1 MSSMPNGLPNGADDA
16 RLELAMA
23 AMRSERRNRP
33 RFLLLIAL
41 LVLVVAVVNLLWTF
55 TSRAAASASLG
66 RATASLANIQGVISQ
81 LQTLDER
88 RASSKYEPD
97 NDMEGKL
104 SRYAVQLGLPRVEVA
119 AKEPSSSL
127 KGFRKR
133 TYTAQLPEED
143 PALLLSWVTKS
154 TDGKT
159 FPGLEVEQFKMV
171 PGRTL
176 ESGKVGWTLDIT
188 FRRWERLP

>member
-1 MSSMPNGLPNGADDA
+1 MPNGLPNASDDA

-33 RFLLLIAL
+33 RYLVLIAL

-55 TSRAAASASLG
+55 TSRAAAAASLS

-81 LQTLDER
+81 LQTLEER
-88 RASSKYEPD
+88 RTSPKFDPD

-104 SRYAVQLGLPRVEVA
+104 SRYAMQLGLPRVEVA
-119 AKEPSSSL
+119 AKEPTSSL

-133 TYTAQLPEED
+133 TYTTQVQEQD
-143 PALLLSWVTKS
+143 PDLLLSWITKS
-154 TDGKT
+154 TDGVT
-159 FPGLEVEQFKMV
+159 FPGLEVEQLKLV
-171 PGRTL
+171 PGRVL